1 MLNIKY
7 SIIGVVM
14 SNEVFNMI
22 GMSARRDKNIV
33 NALLWIYYL
42 TRLYLK
48 FGKNTYFSFKCL
60 AYFDRDMI
68 AAVCFHMVCSD

>member
-1 MLNIKY
+1 
-7 SIIGVVM
+7 M

-33 NALLWIYYL
+33 NGLLWIYFL
-42 TRLYLK
+42 ARLYKK
-48 FGKNTYFSFKCL
+48 FGKDKNFYLSNI